1 MLAALFVAFTLGR
14 FFRFPARTFS
24 GFLFSAGNPFLLCLL
39 GGKTG
44 FLCALLFL
52 DAAGLGLFGFA
63 LGLFRRLAF
72 GFGLAEPVPFLVG
85 LLSLDCLFHGGQP
98 VIDRIFLSALGFA
111 TAGLKHFGVGRHVLD
126 GETPFTRSGHK

>member
-72 GFGLAEPVPFLVG
+72 GFGLAEPFQFLVG
-85 LLSLDCLFHGGQP
+85 LLSLDGLFHGGQQ
-98 VIDRIFLSALGFA
+98 VKIG
-111 TAGLKHFGVGRHVLD
+111 TASGRERGWTYV
-126 GETPFTRSGHK
+126 